1 VIADL
6 ISPTQAAVF
15 AALEAGVTLA
25 PVHDHVKQDTEPPF
39 VKIGTIEGTNVGS
52 KEEPREEFEVEVHS
66 IYRGADRSSFAGHHE

>member
-15 AALEAGVTLA
+15 AALEAGVQGA
-25 PVHDHVKQDTEPPF
+25 PVYDHVKQDTPPPF

-52 KEEPREEFEVEVHS
+52 KEDPREEFDVEVHT
-66 IYRGADRSSFAGHHE
+66 IYRGADRSVCWRS